1 VVSLSGIQRWIV
13 FGKKRVGKT
22 HRRYI
27 DVMRI
32 YLSQPVEKV
41 KPYFEAR
48 IGKETTKLA
57 LDWLKVE
64 YNDQGEF
71 LVVSGSDV
79 DDKLRRLVV
88 FSGVRQT
95 VNESL
100 GKPLLEFVASLNE
113 IEALFWFS
121 RFINTYQKGGY
132 WDVYR
137 VAKSFKILYRIRSK

>member
-1 VVSLSGIQRWIV
+1 LSGIQRWIV

>member
-1 VVSLSGIQRWIV
+1 MSGIQRWIV